1 MKTFY
6 IVVAEVDMEVDFDY
20 SAAVPGVYSGP
31 WDGSYPD
38 EPEEIDIISVRCP
51 MPAGKDGKLEYVDL
65 IEVLSNKTLD
75 KIKEQ
80 ISDIHSAELWDSQ
93 YNM

>member
-1 MKTFY
+1 
-6 IVVAEVDMEVDFDY
+6 
-20 SAAVPGVYSGP
+20 
-31 WDGSYPD
+31 
-38 EPEEIDIISVRCP
+38 

-80 ISDIHSAELWDSQ
+80 ISDAHSAELWDSQ